1 MPVIMTG
8 DPDDDGDDDE
18 KTLAI
23 YLTQTN
29 RCNAHWRPV
38 QQCLRLKLILTV
50 FLKPYFLTLI
60 LRPYFWKCISK
71 KLFTGR
77 WLFESPLLS
86 ARRPNTS
93 PPSSRQ
99 SYLVS
104 HHRHHHHHHLRH
116 HHLYRAQATFVIT
129 KIEVCN
135 YKLAQQVRN
144 CPGKND

>member
-23 YLTQTN
+23 YLTPTN

-60 LRPYFWKCISK
+60 LRPYF
-71 KLFTGR
+71 
-77 WLFESPLLS
+77 
-86 ARRPNTS
+86 
-93 PPSSRQ
+93 
-99 SYLVS
+99 
-104 HHRHHHHHHLRH
+104 
-116 HHLYRAQATFVIT
+116 
-129 KIEVCN
+129 
-135 YKLAQQVRN
+135 
-144 CPGKND
+144 